1 MILIDPILI
10 DPIHFGP
17 IHIDTIRSAS
27 CGPDFSSTIQQQG
40 STP

>member
-1 MILIDPILI
+1 MILI
-10 DPIHFGP
+10 DPIHFDP
-17 IHIDTIRSAS
+17 IDIDTVRSAR

>member
-1 MILIDPILI
+1 MIHIDMTLIDMILI
-10 DPIHFGP
+10 GP
-17 IHIDTIRSAS
+17 IGTDTIRSAS